1 MGKITATGIGSSVG
15 SDDCT
20 AGKAQVLEGY
30 TAVTSDSDDEPVEG
44 TMPNNGEP
52 ERHVKMW
59 SE

>member
-44 TMPNNGEP
+44 HHAEQRRA